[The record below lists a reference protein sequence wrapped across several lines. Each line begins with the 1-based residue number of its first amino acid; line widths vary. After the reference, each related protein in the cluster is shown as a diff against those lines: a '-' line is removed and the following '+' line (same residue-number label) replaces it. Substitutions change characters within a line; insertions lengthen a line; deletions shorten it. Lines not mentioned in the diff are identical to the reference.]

1 VSDWADRY
9 LDTFEALFDGYAIRF
24 GR

>member
-1 VSDWADRY
+1 VTDWAERY